1 MSLYNDISPRT
12 LMIIGIII
20 AVFFF
25 LILFRILWDIMILRK
40 GRKEQENR
48 VQKLLLSNMIG
59 RLNIPVD
66 RYLDETS
73 DLDKER
79 HIWACQ
85 HCPKPEECERM
96 FLGEKIDPNTFCP
109 NYNELEKLK

>member
-1 MSLYNDISPRT
+1 
-12 LMIIGIII
+12 MIIGIII
-20 AVFFF
+20 AIFFI
-25 LILFRILWDIMILRK
+25 LMLFRIFRDIIILRK
-40 GRKEQENR
+40 GRKDQETR
-48 VQKLLLSNMIG
+48 VQKLLLSNMLG

-66 RYLDETS
+66 KYFDKTS

-96 FLGEKIDPNTFCP
+96 FLGEKIDPKTFCP
-109 NYNELEKLK
+109 NYKELENLK